1 MARLNIS
8 IPDDLY
14 TLTLK
19 WRSRVNLSEVCARAL
34 QQELEALEIHRNLG
48 ELLSM
53 LQPPTALER
62 AVVAR
67 NGLSEALVAD
77 ASPNSSDGREVLGQ
91 LAAKYLNRYLC
102 DDALL
107 AIGGGRQMWCVVRNL
122 TARHLRISIT
132 GLGVGQN
139 DPRVLHAHSNTLT
152 TLLWLLFSP
161 RSEAQ
166 IVGQNDVDINSV
178 WNDDLPTVDRPKYFA
193 IGSCGPFGPACHLV
207 GLLGEE
213 ATRYLLEMNVCGDYL
228 YQFFDV
234 RGNLVPTP
242 PINHKSILPADLLR
256 RMSRRSDSRIIL
268 VAGGSDKLTTIKF
281 TLAAGLCN
289 VLITDSETA
298 QYLLKGDSE
307 DLRKE
312 PTPVKM

>member
-1 MARLNIS
+1 M
-8 IPDDLY
+8 
-14 TLTLK
+14 
-19 WRSRVNLSEVCARAL
+19 NLSEVCARAL
-34 QQELEALEIHRNLG
+34 QQELEALDTHRNLG

-53 LQPPTALER
+53 LRPPTALED
-62 AVVAR
+62 AIVAR
-67 NGLSEALVAD
+67 YGLCEVLVAD
-77 ASPNSSDGREVLGQ
+77 ASPNNSDAREILGQ

-122 TARHLRISIT
+122 QARHVRISIT

-139 DPRVLHAHSNTLT
+139 DPRILHAHSNTLT

-166 IVGQNDVDINSV
+166 IVGQNDVDIDSV
-178 WNDDLPTVDRPKYFA
+178 WKRDLPTTDRPRYFA
-193 IGSCGPFGPACHLV
+193 IGSCGPFGPDCHLV

-213 ATRYLLEMNVCGDYL
+213 ATKYLLEMNVCGDYL

-234 RGNLVPTP
+234 RGELVPTP
-242 PINHKSILPADLLR
+242 PINHKSILSADLLR
-256 RMSRRSDSRIIL
+256 RMSQRSDSRIIL
-268 VAGGSDKLTTIKF
+268 VAGGSEKLRTIKF

-298 QYLLKGDSE
+298 QHLLEGDSE
-307 DLRKE
+307 GLWKQ
-312 PTPVKM
+312 PTRVKM